1 MISKI
6 ASRTLLLSL
15 IIFCYAASANSN
27 FIGTIKAIQGDVIIT
42 KGDGQREAELHD
54 KIYEGDI
61 VETKDNGN
69 IALLFID
76 GTQFSMGP
84 KSHMIINSY
93 LFSPKQKR
101 YAFDVIL
108 NSGSAIY
115 TSGRLSKLSPESVK
129 IQTPQAVIGV
139 RGTKFLV
146 EVD

>member
-1 MISKI
+1 MNSVIT
-6 ASRTLLLSL
+6 SRILFLFF
-15 IIFCYAASANSN
+15 IFLCSSASANSDI
-27 FIGTIKAIQGDVIIT
+27 IGSIKVIQGDVIIA
-42 KGDGQREAELHD
+42 KGDSQQKAKLHD

-61 VETKDNGN
+61 VETKDTGN
-69 IALLFID
+69 IALLFVD
-76 GTQFSMGP
+76 GTQFSIGP
-84 KSHMIINSY
+84 NSHMIINRY

-101 YAFDVIL
+101 YAFDVML

-115 TSGRLSKLSPESVK
+115 TSGRLSKLAPEAVK